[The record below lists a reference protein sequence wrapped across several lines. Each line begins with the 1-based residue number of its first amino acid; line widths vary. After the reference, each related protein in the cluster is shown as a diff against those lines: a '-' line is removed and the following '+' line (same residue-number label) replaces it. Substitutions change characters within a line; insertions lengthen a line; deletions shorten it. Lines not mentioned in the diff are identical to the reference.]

1 MPDSIPNVQLRAW
14 RNAQQLTRAEF
25 AERINRTPVGIKE
38 RLAVDE
44 ERIRRWEA
52 GEVSWPRAPF
62 RLALTQ
68 ATGLQPEDLGFSP
81 TKRGAPLPSD
91 R

>member
-1 MPDSIPNVQLRAW
+1 MPNSVPNVQLRAW
-14 RNAQQLTRAEF
+14 RNAQHLTRAEL
-25 AERINRTPVGIKE
+25 ADRINQTPIGIKE

-44 ERIRRWEA
+44 ERIRRWES

-68 ATGLQPEDLGFSP
+68 APDSNPKISVSP
-81 TKRGAPLPSD
+81 P
-91 R
+91 